1 MSLYAAE
8 APEPDTHAHGIVVA
22 YDGSPDSALAA
33 AWAAA
38 AAARTGETV
47 TAVIVSD
54 AVDVP
59 HGHPLPEPWWHEIE
73 DGARTQLEDLG
84 VQSARVER
92 RTGPT
97 AAALA
102 AAASTAKMLVVGT
115 RGHGRVAETVLGSV
129 SHAAARQARCPVVVV
144 RPERHPGSRRI
155 VTGVDGSASS
165 LRALDFA
172 CREATSTGDTVA
184 VVRAWRPGTIPID
197 KHGDVP
203 SKMSTTLRHEEEIL
217 GEVVA
222 RARAE
227 HPGVAIE
234 ADFIAT
240 EPARALVDASARARL
255 VVVGT
260 RGLTFVEQAVLGSV
274 SHHVLHHAQCPVAV
288 VH

>member
-1 MSLYAAE
+1 MTLHASETSA
-8 APEPDTHAHGIVVA
+8 PDTHAHGIVVA
-22 YDGSPDSALAA
+22 YDGSPGSDLAV
-33 AWAAA
+33 AWAASA
-38 AAARTGETV
+38 AVRTGETV
-47 TAVIVSD
+47 SAVIVSD

-59 HGHPLPEPWWHEIE
+59 HSHSLPEPWWHEIE
-73 DGARTQLEDLG
+73 DRARTQLAGAG

-97 AAALA
+97 AATLLDA
-102 AAASTAKMLVVGT
+102 ANTATMLVVGT
-115 RGHGRVAETVLGSV
+115 RAHGRVAEIVLGSV
-129 SHAAARQARCPVVVV
+129 GHAAARRAHCPVVVV
-144 RPERHPGSRRI
+144 RPQRHPGSRRI
-155 VTGVDGSASS
+155 VAGVDGSPSS

-172 CREATSTGDTVA
+172 CREAASTGDTVA
-184 VVRAWRPGTIPID
+184 VVRAWKPGTVPID

-217 GEVVA
+217 NEVVA

-227 HPGVAIE
+227 HQGIAME

-240 EPARALVDASARARL
+240 DPARALVDASARARL

-260 RGLTFVEQAVLGSV
+260 RGLTVVERAVLGSV